1 MKFKIE
7 YVKNKIHPG
16 GWIGMNANAAS
27 ELKVPFHHKHKNVIE
42 VYSKVPKAVMHN
54 TEKHEEIEYTMM
66 RRGLKYHPAH
76 KIALKYENERG
87 HLKSILNKIKKTSD
101 SKGGRK

>member
-16 GWIGMNANAAS
+16 GWIGMNSDAAR

-42 VYSKVPKAVMHN
+42 IYTGVPKNVYKT
-54 TEKHEEIEYTMM
+54 TEKHEEIEYSMM
-66 RRGLKYHPAH
+66 QKGLKYHPAH
-76 KIALKYENERG
+76 KLALKYEQDPGRIKNI
-87 HLKSILNKIKKTSD
+87 LKKI
-101 SKGGRK
+101 KGGR